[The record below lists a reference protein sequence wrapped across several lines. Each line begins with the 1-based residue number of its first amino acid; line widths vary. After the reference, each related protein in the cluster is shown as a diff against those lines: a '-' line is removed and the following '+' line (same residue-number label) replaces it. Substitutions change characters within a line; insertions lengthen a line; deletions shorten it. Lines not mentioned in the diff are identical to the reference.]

1 MEDRTMR
8 KAGFLLGLLAIALA
22 GMAGT
27 IQAAPAPMLTYGH
40 PALQAIDNAYQ
51 TGAIDRAQA
60 LIYRVQFIKA
70 SDQLPAQFRLDGPAL
85 KDGTPL
91 VLQAYE
97 ELEAMGRG
105 DAVAELRSR
114 PTDLPL
120 TRTTAHFL
128 IHYSLTGDDATT
140 ETYVDAIEAACEV
153 GWTSFHTTYSW
164 NVPPSDGTAGGG
176 TDMIDIYVNV
186 MSASI
191 MGLTEPESQVP
202 PNPPNNDRTGFFHIN
217 TNITNVGYLKSTVV
231 HEYFHVVEFG
241 YSANSYNSWWMENC
255 SMEAQE
261 WAYDSVNDYR
271 LYIPAFFGAIQDPL
285 WTADGQYEY
294 GQITW
299 PMYQDQRFSFDLCRQ
314 IWDNLLWGY
323 SFFDPDVA
331 PEALAAYGYT
341 LAQAFHEFKTW
352 CVYTNYRND
361 GNHFEEAGSWSS
373 YYYPDLVLQSYPT
386 GDLNP
391 TWSKRPNALGSS
403 LQCFRPV
410 TGSTDNILTVN
421 YDGPACTIAVTLF
434 YKQTGVAGHT
444 EYYMPLDANGNGT
457 IDIPGFNNC
466 DWVLMLVSMNINCSG
481 LQNYI
486 FSADTSTG
494 SSSVDESA
502 NIGQLARIYPNHPNP
517 VADRTALSYSLP
529 QASTVDAR
537 IVDANGR
544 VVRNLYSGEQRP
556 GTYEIIWNRQDDAGR
571 EVASGVYYAVVRV
584 DGQELTR
591 QMTVLR

>member
-8 KAGFLLGLLAIALA
+8 KAGYLLGLLAITLA

-60 LIYRVQFIKA
+60 FIYRVQFVKG
-70 SDQLPAQFRLDGPAL
+70 SDQLPAQYRIDGPAL
-85 KDGTPL
+85 KAGTPI

-105 DAVAELRSR
+105 DAVADLRAR
-114 PTDLPL
+114 PTNLPL
-120 TRTTAHFL
+120 TRTTT
-128 IHYSLTGDDATT
+128 HYIVHYTLSGTDATT
-140 ETYVDAIEAACEV
+140 ESYVDAIEEACEV
-153 GWTSFHTTYSW
+153 GWTSFHTTYGW
-164 NVPPSDGTAGGG
+164 DVPPSDGTAGGG
-176 TDMIDIYVNV
+176 TGMIDCYVRVLGAN
-186 MSASI
+186 I

-202 PNPPNNDRTGFFHIN
+202 PNPPNGDRTGFFSIN
-217 TNITNVGYLKSTVV
+217 TNITNVGYRKSTVV
-231 HEYFHVVEFG
+231 HEYMHVVEFG
-241 YSANSYNSWWMENC
+241 YNADSYNSWWMENC

-285 WTADGQYEY
+285 WTADGSYEY

-299 PMYQDQRFSFDLCRQ
+299 PMYQDQRFDFALARQ
-314 IWDNLLWGY
+314 IWSNLRWGY
-323 SFFDPDVA
+323 SFFDPNMA
-331 PEALAAYGYT
+331 PAALATYGYT
-341 LAQAFHEFKTW
+341 LNQAFHEFKTW
-352 CVYTNYRND
+352 CVYTNFRND
-361 GNHFEEAGSWSS
+361 GNHYEEAGNWSS
-373 YYYPDLVLQSYPT
+373 YYYPDLTLQAYPT
-386 GDLNP
+386 GDLSP
-391 TWSKRPNALGSS
+391 TYSKRPNVLGSN
-403 LQCFRPV
+403 LQCFRKV

-421 YDGPACTIAVTLF
+421 YDGPPCTIAVTFF

-444 EYYMPLDANGNGT
+444 EYYMQLDANGNGT
-457 IDIPGFNNC
+457 IDIPGFNNS
-466 DWVLMLVSMNINCSG
+466 DYVLMLVSMGISCTG
-481 LQNYI
+481 IQTYV
-486 FSADTSTG
+486 FSADTGTG
-494 SSSVDESA
+494 ASSVGDPA
-502 NIGQLARIYPNHPNP
+502 AAGLARIYPNYPNP

-529 QASTVDAR
+529 RTSAVDAR

-544 VVRNLYSGEQRP
+544 VVRSLFSGEQRP